1 MSLMS
6 TAPASTP
13 LPRIAIAA
21 PASGHGKTTVA
32 TGIMAALQKR
42 GRDVAGFKVG
52 PDFIDPGYHGLA
64 TGKPGRNLDPFL
76 TSEELIAPLLL
87 HGARTPSAQD
97 PDKFADIAVI
107 EGVMGLFDGRIGSEG
122 FASTAHVA
130 ALTRTPIVLVLD
142 ISHISRTAGALV
154 HGLATYDPSIALS
167 GVILNKSASA
177 RHHKEVRD
185 AVEAAGVP
193 VVGVLPRDGGIAAPS
208 RHLGL
213 VPVEERDEAADTI
226 ALLAERVAD
235 HIDLDAITAI
245 AAKATPLQTPAWSP
259 HDHVTAPATSTRPR
273 VAVAG
278 GRAFTFRYAE
288 TTELMR
294 AAGLEPFIFDPTGD
308 CALPDDVAGIYLGGG
323 FPQVHAAQLSQT
335 AVTDSLA
342 HAVRRGVPTVAECAG
357 YLYLSSTLDGHP
369 MAGVLPAHAAMG
381 PRLTLG
387 YRQAI
392 APSDSLLAPAGSR
405 VTGHEFHRTTT
416 TVDLSHDAPAWL
428 LDGQADG
435 LSADPAGTGRP
446 TVHAS
451 YLHTH
456 WAGYPA
462 LAQAFANAA
471 HEYAAMHVEVSRG
484 A

>member
-1 MSLMS
+1 M
-6 TAPASTP
+6 TAAPVSTP
-13 LPRIAIAA
+13 LPRVAIAA

-32 TGIMAALQKR
+32 TGIMAALHNR
-42 GRDVAGFKVG
+42 GCDVAGFKVG

-87 HGARTPSAQD
+87 HGASTPISGD
-97 PDKFADIAVI
+97 PEKIADIAVI

-130 ALTRTPIVLVLD
+130 RLTRTPIVLVLD

-154 HGLATYDPSIALS
+154 HGLATYDPTVALS

-177 RHHKEVRD
+177 RHDKEVRS
-185 AVEAAGVP
+185 AVEAAGIP
-193 VVGVLPRDGGIAAPS
+193 VVGVLPRDAGIAAPS

-235 HIDLDAITAI
+235 HIDLDAIAAI
-245 AAKATPLQTPAWSP
+245 AAKAAPLTTKAWSP
-259 HDHVTAPATSTRPR
+259 HDHVTPVSQANPR
-273 VAVAG
+273 IAVAG

-294 AAGLEPFIFDPTGD
+294 AGGLEPFIFDPTGD
-308 CALPDDVAGIYLGGG
+308 EPLPDDVAGIYLGGG
-323 FPQVHAAQLSQT
+323 FPQVHAAALSQT
-335 AVTDSLA
+335 AATDSLA

-392 APSDSLLAPAGSR
+392 APTDSFLAPAGSR
-405 VTGHEFHRTTT
+405 VTGHEFHRTAT
-416 TVDLSHDAPAWL
+416 TVDISRGGPAWL

-435 LSADPAGTGRP
+435 IVADPAARGRA

-456 WAGYPA
+456 WAGHPE

-471 HEYAAMHVEVSRG
+471 HEYAALHVEVPRG